1 VESRGKC
8 LPFPGLTEMIKII
21 FFDMDGVL
29 TEEKSSWF
37 YVNNRLGI
45 NNREN
50 FIKYMDGKL
59 PYEDFFIRDIR
70 AWIEKYPGI
79 RHDDIKKILD
89 EIDPVPGLENAISYL
104 KRNGIMSVIVSGGIL
119 WLAERLVKD
128 YGIDEAYANGIF
140 SDSTGK
146 IIPDGE
152 VQVNPL
158 KKDIVMKKVMEKYNV
173 SPEECIAVGDSESDY
188 SMYRAVNNFIA
199 FNSDSEALSKIS
211 KITLGGNIMSVINY
225 IKSN

>member
-1 VESRGKC
+1 MGSQEKY

-50 FIKYMDGKL
+50 FLKYTDGTMS
-59 PYEDFFIRDIR
+59 YEDFFVRDIR

-79 RHDDIKKILD
+79 RHGDIKKILD
-89 EIDPVPGLENAISYL
+89 EIEPIPGLENAISYL
-104 KRNGIMSVIVSGGIL
+104 KKKDIMSVIVSGGIL

-128 YGIDEAYANGIF
+128 FGIDEAYANRIF

-158 KKDIVMKKVMEKYNV
+158 KKDTVMKKVMKKYNV

-199 FNSDSEALSKIS
+199 FNSDSKALSKIS